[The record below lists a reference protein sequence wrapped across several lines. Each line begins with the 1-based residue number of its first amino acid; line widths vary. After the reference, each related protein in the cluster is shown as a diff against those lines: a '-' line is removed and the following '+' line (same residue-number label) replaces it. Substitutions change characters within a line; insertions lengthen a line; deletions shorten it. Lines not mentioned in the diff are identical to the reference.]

1 MSRIGGKSI
10 IVPEDVKVS
19 LHDSSL
25 KVSGKN
31 GELMWKLIH

>member
-19 LHDSSL
+19 LHDTNL
-25 KVSGKN
+25 KVSVKN
-31 GELMWKLIH
+31 GELNVKVN